1 MPAAS
6 TEPLPG
12 GEVAADG
19 DAGAGV
25 LGGGGDDDDLRQLPD
40 QALQGTLQRMQR
52 GVDGGIASRL
62 PDGGRIYRLRLLAIH
77 RELERRQ
84 AAAALSAPPPP
95 PPSSSSQHLPPRQGE
110 QTEGGRC
117 EPVVHSSCTE
127 SSELT
132 FMVTSCLHR
141 SYQIETA
148 ACPSTPRPDVH
159 IIKPEPCEDSPLP
172 APEAADDLETT
183 PLSSD
188 HPFFTIIL
196 SRSQVQKRF
205 QLCIPGRFHKHLPK
219 VCTAATLICCG
230 KSWPMSY
237 RGDLKVKK
245 LDADWMDFAVD
256 NQLQVNDACVFELVT
271 GTKEEVVF
279 HMQILRG
286 GLPEEII
293 SKGATADKPMII
305 VD

>member
-1 MPAAS
+1 MAAAS

-19 DAGAGV
+19 DAGV
-25 LGGGGDDDDLRQLPD
+25 SGGGDGDDDLRQLPD

-62 PDGGRIYRLRLLAIH
+62 PDGGRIYRLRLLAI
-77 RELERRQ
+77 RCELERRQ

-95 PPSSSSQHLPPRQGE
+95 PPSSSSQHLPPRQDE
-110 QTEGGRC
+110 ETEGGRC

-127 SSELT
+127 SSDIQE
-132 FMVTSCLHR
+132 TSSLPAK
-141 SYQIETA
+141 IETA
-148 ACPSTPRPDVH
+148 ACPSTPRPDGH

-183 PLSSD
+183 PLFGD

-219 VCTAATLICCG
+219 ACTAATLICRG

-256 NQLQVNDACVFELVT
+256 NHLQVNDACVFELVT
-271 GTKEEVVF
+271 GTEEEVVF

-293 SKGATADKPMII
+293 SKGATVDKPMII

>member
-1 MPAAS
+1 MAAAS

-19 DAGAGV
+19 DAGAEV
-25 LGGGGDDDDLRQLPD
+25 SGGGDDDLHQLPD

-62 PDGGRIYRLRLLAIH
+62 PDGGRIYRLRLLSIH

-84 AAAALSAPPPP
+84 AAAAFSAQP
-95 PPSSSSQHLPPRQGE
+95 PPSSSSQNLPPRQGE
-110 QTEGGRC
+110 QT
-117 EPVVHSSCTE
+117 
-127 SSELT
+127 
-132 FMVTSCLHR
+132 
-141 SYQIETA
+141 IETA
-148 ACPSTPRPDVH
+148 ACPSKPLPDVH
-159 IIKPEPCEDSPLP
+159 LIKPEPCEDSPLP

-183 PLSSD
+183 PLSGD
-188 HPFFTIIL
+188 NPFFTIIL
-196 SRSQVQKRF
+196 SRSQVQKKF
-205 QLCIPGRFHKHLPK
+205 QLCIPGRFHKRLPK
-219 VCTAATLICCG
+219 ACTAATLICRG

-256 NQLQVNDACVFELVT
+256 NQLQVNDACVFELMT

-305 VD
+305 LD

>member
-1 MPAAS
+1 MAAAS

-19 DAGAGV
+19 DAGAEV
-25 LGGGGDDDDLRQLPD
+25 SGGGDDDLHQLPD

-62 PDGGRIYRLRLLAIH
+62 PDGGRIYRLRLLSIH

-84 AAAALSAPPPP
+84 AAAAFSAQP
-95 PPSSSSQHLPPRQGE
+95 PPSSSSQNLPPRQGE
-110 QTEGGRC
+110 QTEGDRC

-127 SSELT
+127 SSDIQE
-132 FMVTSCLHR
+132 TSSLPA
-141 SYQIETA
+141 QIETA
-148 ACPSTPRPDVH
+148 ACPSKPLPDVH
-159 IIKPEPCEDSPLP
+159 LIKPEPCEDSPLP

-183 PLSSD
+183 PLSGD
-188 HPFFTIIL
+188 NPFFTIIL
-196 SRSQVQKRF
+196 SRSQVQKKF
-205 QLCIPGRFHKHLPK
+205 QLCIPGRFHKRLPK
-219 VCTAATLICCG
+219 ACTAATLICRG

-256 NQLQVNDACVFELVT
+256 NQLQVNDACVFELMT

-305 VD
+305 LD

>member
-1 MPAAS
+1 MAAAS
-6 TEPLPG
+6 TEPLLG

-19 DAGAGV
+19 DAGV
-25 LGGGGDDDDLRQLPD
+25 SGGGGDDDLRELPD

-52 GVDGGIASRL
+52 GVDRGIASRL
-62 PDGGRIYRLRLLAIH
+62 PDGGRIYRLRLLAIR

-95 PPSSSSQHLPPRQGE
+95 PPSSSSQSLPPRQG
-110 QTEGGRC
+110 QHTEGVRC

-127 SSELT
+127 PSDIQETSSLPA
-132 FMVTSCLHR
+132 
-141 SYQIETA
+141 QIETA
-148 ACPSTPRPDVH
+148 ACPSEPPPDVH
-159 IIKPEPCEDSPLP
+159 LIKTGPCEDSPLP
-172 APEAADDLETT
+172 APETADDLETT
-183 PLSSD
+183 PLSGD

-196 SRSQVQKRF
+196 SRSQVQKKF

-219 VCTAATLICCG
+219 ACTAATLICRG

-245 LDADWMDFAVD
+245 LDTDWMDFAVD

-271 GTKEEVVF
+271 STKEEVVF

-293 SKGATADKPMII
+293 SKGATAEKPII

>member
-110 QTEGGRC
+110 QT
-117 EPVVHSSCTE
+117 
-127 SSELT
+127 
-132 FMVTSCLHR
+132 
-141 SYQIETA
+141 IETA